1 MTSRVSLNLYI
12 IYGNGKKPFTKYLNA
27 NASGNKEIFVNK
39 SSYQISRIFL
49 SDYILR
55 NGFYVHT

>member
-1 MTSRVSLNLYI
+1 MILLDINYKYVNV
-12 IYGNGKKPFTKYLNA
+12 KPFANYFNG

-39 SSYQISRIFL
+39 NSYQISRIFL

-55 NGFYVHT
+55 IVYVHT